1 MNRRLGKRG
10 RFAALGTLVITLA
23 STLLPSTAA
32 QAATVRNLAPNPS
45 VETRSGTRPSSWVQ
59 VTSGSNRRV
68 FTYRSGGAHAGRRYV
83 RTTVTQRTSGVAG
96 WAFAP
101 VAVRSG
107 ASYSYRD
114 YYRGSASVLRARM
127 TTTKGSVLYRTFPAS
142 AASRGWRAGGVTFT
156 LPRGVTR
163 LSMERVL
170 TTTGTLDLDDVRL
183 TLRSLPATPK
193 PPAPAPAP
201 APEPT
206 TPAPA
211 PTTPAPVPATNGMVS
226 ITFDDGLTSQ
236 YDNAAPVLASHGL
249 PATFYLISS
258 NVGAGGYMSVSQ
270 AAALQG
276 RGHELGSHSA
286 THANLPSLSP
296 SALTAE
302 LAGSKTA
309 LEANFGTI
317 RSLAYPFGAYN
328 TAVAAE
334 AGKYYTTAR
343 TTDGGFNTRGA
354 INRTA
359 LTMHYVLQGTDAA
372 TVAGWVEQAKNSG
385 SWVILVYHGVAE
397 GGDQY
402 SVTPA
407 AFAAQMAAVKASG
420 IRAATVSAAYDA
432 MS

>member
-1 MNRRLGKRG
+1 MS
-10 RFAALGTLVITLA
+10 V
-23 STLLPSTAA
+23 LLPATGA
-32 QAATVRNLAPNPS
+32 QAATARNLAPNPS
-45 VETRSGTRPSSWVQ
+45 VETRSGSRPASWVQ
-59 VTSGSNRRV
+59 VTAGSNRRT
-68 FTYRSGGAHAGRRYV
+68 FAHRSGGAHAGRRYV

-101 VAVRSG
+101 VAVRAG

-114 YYRGSASVLRARM
+114 YYRGSANVLRARM
-127 TTTKGSVLYRTFPAS
+127 TASNGSVLYRTFPAS
-142 AASRGWRAGGVTFT
+142 PASRGWKAGGVTFT

-193 PPAPAPAP
+193 PPATPTPEPTTPEPA
-201 APEPT
+201 PT

-211 PTTPAPVPATNGMVS
+211 PTTPAPVPATSGMVS

-236 YDNAAPVLASHGL
+236 YDNAAPVLAADGL
-249 PATFYLISS
+249 PATFYLISN
-258 NVGAGGYMSVSQ
+258 NVGSGGYMSVSQ
-270 AAALQG
+270 AAALQA
-276 RGHELGSHSA
+276 RGHEIGSHSA
-286 THANLPSLSP
+286 THANLPSLSA
-296 SALTAE
+296 SALTDE
-302 LAGSKTA
+302 LAGSKAA

-328 TAVAAE
+328 ATVAAE

-359 LTMHYVLQGTDAA
+359 LTMHYVVTGTDAA
-372 TVAGWVEQAKNSG
+372 TVAGWLDQAKNSG
-385 SWVILVYHGVAE
+385 SWVILVYHGVTQ

-407 AFAAQMAAVKASG
+407 NFAAQMAAVKASG